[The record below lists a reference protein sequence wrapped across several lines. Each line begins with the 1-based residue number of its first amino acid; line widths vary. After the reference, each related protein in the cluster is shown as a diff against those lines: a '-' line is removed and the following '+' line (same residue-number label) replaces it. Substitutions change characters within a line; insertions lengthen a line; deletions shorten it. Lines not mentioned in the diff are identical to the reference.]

1 MEMLSDSEPYRGL
14 AWCAC
19 GALLLALLS
28 IADYATG
35 PEVTVSLFY
44 FLIVALLAWKTG
56 DIRVTLGAAV
66 SSSLVWWGAEAF
78 TLGAPGGYVLILNG
92 VTRLVTLIG
101 VGWTICRLKTALEA
115 EKSLAR
121 TDFVT
126 GVSNSRA
133 FQNDAKVEIERA
145 LRYAHPLAV
154 CYLDLDGF
162 KSINDSLGHSRGND
176 VLRAVADVLK
186 TQLRSSDLVCRIG
199 GDEFVILLP
208 EAGYERARLAV
219 NKLQTAVRRA
229 MQTNAWPVTV
239 SIGVAVFEKP
249 WPDVDALIKKA
260 DEMMYQAKV
269 SGKDRVR
276 IFSDQRVID
285 LYRATG

>member
-1 MEMLSDSEPYRGL
+1 MLSDSERHQRF
-14 AWCAC
+14 AWCAFS
-19 GALLLALLS
+19 ALLLALLS
-28 IADYATG
+28 IADYTTG
-35 PEVTVSLFY
+35 PDVTVSLFY

-56 DIRVTLGAAV
+56 DLRVTLGAAV
-66 SSSLVWWGAEAF
+66 SSSLVWWGAESF
-78 TLGAPGGYVLILNG
+78 TLGAPEAYVLILNG
-92 VTRLVTLIG
+92 ATRLVTLLG
-101 VGWTICRLKTALEA
+101 VGWTICRLKIALEA
-115 EKSLAR
+115 EKTLAR

-145 LRYAHPLAV
+145 LRYAHPLAF

-186 TQLRSSDLVCRIG
+186 THLRSSDLVCRIG

-219 NKLQTAVRRA
+219 DKLQTALRRT
-229 MQTNAWPVTV
+229 METNAWPVTA

-249 WPDVDALIKKA
+249 SSNVDALIKKA

-269 SGKDRVR
+269 SGKGQVR

-285 LYRATG
+285 LYSATG